1 MRFLGIRVGI
11 VAATISWSL
20 ASGTPARAFAD
31 ALPLGTPALL
41 SIGQMTSGATPQLRI
56 VDQAIASPSLE
67 EARAAWNAALPQARA
82 GVTMSR
88 LGRGMEVLARYSS
101 YRADDSPTPWE
112 EGLPRPLADRREEKL
127 LAVGHTRERDL
138 GVAEASDGALAFSS
152 ALARD
157 PREGVAWSG
166 PVRSEERS
174 VLAEMDGSTSSLV
187 RSVARVATPILQ
199 IADALRAVRLNQV
212 RLSDDLT
219 LKLNGRTGRHAR
231 CFAILTHRF

>member
-1 MRFLGIRVGI
+1 MRFRGIGVGI
-11 VAATISWSL
+11 VAATFTWSL
-20 ASGTPARAFAD
+20 ACGTPAPAGAD
-31 ALPLGTPALL
+31 THPLGTPALL
-41 SIGQMTSGATPQLRI
+41 SIAQMTSGTTPQLRI

-67 EARAAWNAALPQARA
+67 GARAAWNATLPLARA
-82 GVTMSR
+82 GVTTSR
-88 LGRGMEVLARYSS
+88 LGRGMEVLARYSL

-112 EGLPRPLADRREEKL
+112 EGLPSPLADRREDKVL
-127 LAVGHTRERDL
+127 SVGHTRERDL

-157 PREGVAWSG
+157 PRAGVAWSG

-174 VLAEMDGSTSSLV
+174 VLADMDGSSSSLV
-187 RSVARVATPILQ
+187 RSVARVATPILEV
-199 IADALRAVRLNQV
+199 ADALRAVRLNQV